1 MDRTRRS
8 VEPDRGLLIPSL
20 ASRGRVSARMVL
32 LAQHSRGAASEEPMS
47 KTKSPSPNDT
57 RSVVKNPQ
65 TSAYTADRA
74 NRVAQ
79 GHPNIPPS
87 ADPPVTSEVGAKK

>member
-1 MDRTRRS
+1 
-8 VEPDRGLLIPSL
+8 
-20 ASRGRVSARMVL
+20 
-32 LAQHSRGAASEEPMS
+32 MS